1 MLNKEDTHLLTHK
14 HIYVLTQI
22 CVQTRMHAHIHT
34 MCARSI
40 RYMFTV
46 TACARVFYKAGAR
59 LILCS
64 RNIEQLKALQSHLK
78 EDEDG
83 ALFQPHI
90 VKMDLSQPE
99 SVEKGVKDALDCYD
113 KVDVLINNA
122 GVSSRSLALDTTME
136 VERYVMEVNF
146 FGPVA
151 LTKGEPIRVPCL

>member
-1 MLNKEDTHLLTHK
+1 M
-14 HIYVLTQI
+14 
-22 CVQTRMHAHIHT
+22 
-34 MCARSI
+34 
-40 RYMFTV
+40 YMFTI
-46 TACARVFYKAGAR
+46 TACAHVFYKAGAR

-64 RNIEQLKALQSHLK
+64 RNIEQLKTLQSHLK

-83 ALFQPHI
+83 ALFRPHI

-99 SVEKGVKDALDCYD
+99 SVEKGVKDALDCYG